1 MTVKLHFDLPERRI
15 SFIMDT
21 INCADIE
28 VSQFKQYVVNPDH
41 FASSVRIFETKS
53 GRASMNLNDVISV
66 SYEMIEEE

>member
-15 SFIMDT
+15 SFIMDS

-28 VSQFKQYVVNPDH
+28 VNIFHQFVVNPDH
-41 FASSVRIFETKS
+41 FASSVRTFETKS
-53 GRASMNLNDVISV
+53 GKASMNLNDAISV